1 MGCPVSWLR
10 LDDKLDEHP
19 KLTRAN
25 GHYDAAL
32 STFVQLGLYCAR
44 NLTDGYVPARVVAR
58 FDPAIIALLSEP
70 MDDGRPGL
78 LEDAEQGGKVLHDYL
93 DYNPTRE
100 KVEKERVRG
109 KQRQAEWRDKHKA

>member
-1 MGCPVSWLR
+1 MSWLK
-10 LDDKLDEHP
+10 LDDRLDEHP

-44 NLTDGYVPARVVAR
+44 NLTDGVVPARVLQR
-58 FDPAIIALLSEP
+58 FNPEIIELLSEP
-70 MDDGRPGL
+70 FGDRPGM
-78 LEDAEQGGKVLHDYL
+78 LEDGPQGSKVLHDYL

-100 KVEKERVRG
+100 KVEADRAAAKVR
-109 KQRQAEWRDKHKA
+109 QQEWRDRHNT